1 MKRVHVLE
9 FEDLAWFPAW
19 LRTCMTNL
27 IVVFARVMGVNEV
40 VGRLV
45 ARVLKQ
51 AKTEEIVDL
60 GSGSG
65 GSMPEVLALLRDDPD
80 TANTRLTMTDLY
92 PNLDAI
98 ETFNHTD
105 TPHMRYLSEPVNA
118 TDLASAPS
126 GLKTMTN
133 CFHHMRPG
141 QARTILESA
150 QKSRQPLLVYE
161 VGDNAMP
168 FAVWCL
174 ALPIG
179 LLLVGLSALVLT
191 PMVRPVTFRQLFFTY
206 GVPIIPIFYAWDGQ
220 ASMPRIYT
228 LEDLDELL
236 EGLDAPGYRWEKG
249 LAKTAK
255 GRKRGIYLVG
265 LPC

>member
-27 IVVFARVMGVNEV
+27 IVVFGRVIGANQVLA
-40 VGRLV
+40 GLV
-45 ARVLKQ
+45 ARVLKETQ
-51 AKTEEIVDL
+51 LEEIVDL
-60 GSGSG
+60 GSGGG
-65 GSMPEVLALLRDDPD
+65 GSMPEVLALLREDPD
-80 TANTRLTMTDLY
+80 TAHARLTMTDLY

-98 ETFNHTD
+98 ETFNGSD
-105 TPHMRYLSEPVNA
+105 APHIRYLRDPVNA

-126 GLKTMTN
+126 GLKTMNN
-133 CFHHMRPG
+133 CFHHMRPD
-141 QARTILESA
+141 QARAILESA
-150 QKSRQPLLVYE
+150 QTSRQSLLVYE

-168 FAVWCL
+168 FVMWCL

-179 LLLVGLSALVLT
+179 LLLVALSALVLT
-191 PMVRPVTFRQLFFTY
+191 PMVRPLTFRQLFFTY
-206 GVPIIPIFYAWDGQ
+206 AVPLIPIFYAWDGQ

-236 EGLDAPGYRWEKG
+236 EGLDSDDYRWEKG
-249 LAKTAK
+249 YAQTAK
-255 GRKRGIYLVG
+255 GRKLGIYLLG